1 MKKRHFKRKPIR
13 GDRTKAPPVQE
24 PGADCPSSPGVPT
37 RESTELPADESV
49 GELLPA
55 LAAQPFQELAP
66 MHPEPKTKAPDGFK
80 LQAHRRTEGEVAI
93 AARLRE
99 RSKALHGLRDT

>member
-13 GDRTKAPPVQE
+13 GDRTKAAPVQE
-24 PGADCPSSPGVPT
+24 PAADCASSAGVHT
-37 RESTELPADESV
+37 HESAEVPAEESV
-49 GELLPA
+49 GEILPA
-55 LAAQPFQELAP
+55 LAAQPLQELAP
-66 MHPEPKTKAPDGFK
+66 MHPKPNTKAPDGFK

-99 RSKALHGLRDT
+99 RSKALHGLRNP